1 MTTIISY
8 KSNNFGFT
16 FPEACVEIQEISS
29 RRNQDFFTE
38 DGQFNTLVRLRVW
51 ATEQARTQE
60 KQPIDFIEKYTNLNE
75 ANVTELHENVFE
87 SLFPTEQ

>member
-1 MTTIISY
+1 MTAIISY

-16 FPEACVEIQEISS
+16 FPEACVEIEEISS
-29 RRNQDFFTE
+29 RRNQNFFTE

-51 ATEQARTQE
+51 ATEQARTDGR
-60 KQPIDFIEKYTNLNE
+60 QPIDIIERYANINE
-75 ANVTELHENVFE
+75 VEINSLHENVFE